1 MKYINTKTG
10 NIIETPGVIS
20 GGDWK
25 PVEEGKAPKQPKQPK
40 GPKAPKQPK
49 GEKAQDGNAG
59 ADKT

>member
-10 NIIETPGVIS
+10 NIIETTGVIS

-25 PVEEGKAPKQPKQPK
+25 PVEEGKAPKQPK
-40 GPKAPKQPK
+40 GPKEPKQPK

>member
-20 GGDWK
+20 GGDWN
-25 PVEEGKAPKQPKQPK
+25 PVEEGKAPKKPK
-40 GPKAPKQPK
+40 GPKEPKQPK

>member
-10 NIIETPGVIS
+10 NIMETPGVIS
-20 GGDWK
+20 GADWK
-25 PVEEGKAPKQPKQPK
+25 PAEEGKAQKQPK

>member
-25 PVEEGKAPKQPKQPK
+25 PVKEGKAPKEPKEPKQPK
-40 GPKAPKQPK
+40 GVKTK
-49 GEKAQDGNAG
+49 DGTVG
-59 ADKT
+59 VDKT

>member
-1 MKYINTKTG
+1 MKNINTKTG

-25 PVEEGKAPKQPKQPK
+25 PAEEGKAPKQPK

>member
-10 NIIETPGVIS
+10 NIIETPGVS
-20 GGDWK
+20 AGGDWK
-25 PVEEGKAPKQPKQPK
+25 PVEEGKAPKKPK
-40 GPKAPKQPK
+40 GPKEPKQPK

>member
-10 NIIETPGVIS
+10 NIIETTGVIS

-25 PVEEGKAPKQPKQPK
+25 PVEEGKAPKKPK
-40 GPKAPKQPK
+40 GPKEPKQPK
-49 GEKAQDGNAG
+49 GEKTQDGNAG

>member
-25 PVEEGKAPKQPKQPK
+25 PVKKDRAPNESKNAGQK
-40 GPKAPKQPK
+40 GA
-49 GEKAQDGNAG
+49 KAQDQNEG

>member
-25 PVEEGKAPKQPKQPK
+25 PVEEGKAPKQPKQAK
-40 GPKAPKQPK
+40 GANAKN
-49 GEKAQDGNAG
+49 GNAG

>member
-10 NIIETPGVIS
+10 NIIETTGVIS

-25 PVEEGKAPKQPKQPK
+25 PVKESKAPKQPKE
-40 GPKAPKQPK
+40 PKQPK

>member
-10 NIIETPGVIS
+10 NIIETTGVIS

-25 PVEEGKAPKQPKQPK
+25 PVEEGKE
-40 GPKAPKQPK
+40 PKQPK
-49 GEKAQDGNAG
+49 GEKTQDGNAG

>member
-10 NIIETPGVIS
+10 NILETPGVIS

-25 PVEEGKAPKQPKQPK
+25 PVKESKAPKQPK